1 MTPMS
6 PALRDDPPV
15 NASRSALADHPDLS
29 ALLSDALDVPDA
41 PSSASSRL
49 RAVVFDLA
57 DAGAG
62 LFETLMRGADGRRRW
77 VLRQRGPDFDV
88 LQVRRGRAETVG
100 VLREGDSDDDA
111 RASWRAEL
119 SRAGSV
125 ELRLDPDHLLRRTL
139 TLPAESQGFLKAIVE
154 HRLDRLTPWTA
165 DNVVFGYR
173 VAGRASAKD
182 IAVDFVA
189 TSRSIARDALARAA
203 ALGLQPTA
211 MGSAADPVESA
222 VEIDLLSGRGDRASL
237 RRRRAIGR
245 GLMATAVV
253 SLLVYLVSAFA
264 SSHVRSQLET
274 VQADLDAERRSVVA
288 LSAGSAIEETA
299 ASLIAAKTLDRA
311 TFHIL
316 DGLADVIPDGT
327 FLTEVEIRPT
337 VLRLK
342 GRSLDA
348 PALVALLETR
358 AGLSN
363 VRFEAPVIREAGGGD
378 RFAIVAT
385 PSSRTET
392 EGGQP

>member
-1 MTPMS
+1 MS
-6 PALRDDPPV
+6 SAPRVDPPV
-15 NASRSALADHPDLS
+15 NASRSVPADHPDLS
-29 ALLSDALDVPDA
+29 ALLSDAVEAPDA
-41 PSSASSRL
+41 PTSALSRL
-49 RAVVFDLA
+49 RAVIFDLA

-62 LFETLMRGADGRRRW
+62 LFETLIAGADGRRRW

-100 VLREGDSDDDA
+100 VLRDSDSNSDDDA
-111 RASWRAEL
+111 TASWRAEL
-119 SRAGSV
+119 SRAGGV

-139 TLPAESQGFLKAIVE
+139 TLPTESQGFLKAIVE

-173 VAGRASAKD
+173 VAGRAGAKD

-211 MGSAADPVESA
+211 MGSAADPVEKA

-288 LSAGSAIEETA
+288 LSAGSAIEETV

-363 VRFEAPVIREAGGGD
+363 VRFEAPVIRETGGGD

-385 PSSRTET
+385 PSLRTQA